1 MDVSMAKA
9 IVLAASA
16 IGAGIVML
24 PAAGIGIGIGFATAK
39 AAESVARQPEAR
51 GDILSTMIVGSALA
65 ETTGI
70 FAFIIA
76 ILLVVA
82 NPLIKFIG

>member
-16 IGAGIVML
+16 LGAGICML
-24 PAAGIGIGIGFATAK
+24 CAVGMGIGVGFAVGK
-39 AAESVARQPEAR
+39 AAESVGRQPEAR
-51 GDILSTMIVGSALA
+51 GNILSTLLVGAAVA

-82 NPLIKFIG
+82 NPLVGLI